1 MFHSLFI
8 LLACHAG
15 AKEDLRAKESLQAK
29 KKRKKIKWSGHKEV
43 KLVHTEVV
51 DMRVDR
57 QVGICLLSS

>member
-1 MFHSLFI
+1 MLGQRKISGPKKVF
-8 LLACHAG
+8 
-15 AKEDLRAKESLQAK
+15 RQK
-29 KKRKKIKWSGHKEV
+29 KKRKKIKWGGHKEV

>member
-1 MFHSLFI
+1 MLGQRKISGPKKVF
-8 LLACHAG
+8 
-15 AKEDLRAKESLQAK
+15 RQ
-29 KKRKKIKWSGHKEV
+29 KKRKKIKWGGHKEV